1 MSPEPPAVEI
11 GRCIEHLGQSC
22 ALGLG
27 ERHGGHPSN
36 DETAAPKTIVFGV
49 FPSYREGFR
58 VRSSHGAHERL
69 IYCRCMSEH
78 GTRSEGLNVGRPSV
92 PSDPVAYRHRSSAFE
107 PGHDAPSA
115 TAANADRAEPEPA
128 TRAERVVAITTTA
141 AVALL
146 TVGAIGHLFLLGSGL
161 VPFNAGEW
169 GLPDYSYLMLMALIS
184 VALIVHSAL
193 PEHARRPRTIIVLSS
208 TIGGVGTL
216 LALAKGWLMS
226 FGAAFAEEDWIAY
239 SVLGATAVSIL
250 PFALPLTAGIIL
262 LRNDFKP
269 REWRVRA
276 VAIAITVAATVI
288 LIAALVP
295 RWVGFV

>member
-1 MSPEPPAVEI
+1 M
-11 GRCIEHLGQSC
+11 
-22 ALGLG
+22 
-27 ERHGGHPSN
+27 
-36 DETAAPKTIVFGV
+36 
-49 FPSYREGFR
+49 
-58 VRSSHGAHERL
+58 
-69 IYCRCMSEH
+69 
-78 GTRSEGLNVGRPSV
+78 NVGRLLV
-92 PSDPVAYRHRSSAFE
+92 PSDPVAYPRRSSAFE

-115 TAANADRAEPEPA
+115 TAATANWSEHEPA
-128 TRAERVVAITTTA
+128 TRAERVIAIATTA

-146 TVGAIGHLFLLGSGL
+146 TVGAIGHLFLLSSGL

-169 GLPDYSYLMLMALIS
+169 GFPDYSYLMLMALMS
-184 VALIVHSAL
+184 VALIAHSAL
-193 PEHARRPRTIIVLSS
+193 PEDALRPRTIIILSS

-250 PFALPLTAGIIL
+250 PFALPLAAGIIL
-262 LRNDFKP
+262 LRNDFEP
-269 REWRVRA
+269 RRWRMRA

-295 RWVGFV
+295 RWVGSV